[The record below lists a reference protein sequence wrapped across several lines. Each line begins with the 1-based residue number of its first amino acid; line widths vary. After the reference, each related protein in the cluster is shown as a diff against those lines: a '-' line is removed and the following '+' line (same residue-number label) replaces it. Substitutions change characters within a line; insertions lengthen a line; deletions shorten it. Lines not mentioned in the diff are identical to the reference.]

1 MRSLR
6 AFALFSG
13 LSLCA
18 VHAASAQPAVA
29 TAAIPA
35 AADKLSLDQ
44 RVWMASKIYSTI
56 QTYFGH
62 WQAIPEF
69 DLDTSYQ
76 KYLAQILSTD
86 DRRNFDLA
94 TMELFAQ
101 LKNGHSFFL
110 DPWLNETYN
119 QPLGFRLVAMDGR
132 QVVVRSRIPELKNGD
147 IVLLLDG
154 RPIDQVLSELE
165 KYVPSSSDAVRR
177 RGVTSRGFAFPGT
190 FTLTLEDGRTVTVDR
205 LHQKLAAA
213 PADPQVGKWLEDG
226 IYYLR
231 LPSFDSRQD
240 ELKAIELL
248 KQNAQAKA
256 MIIDVRANGGGNT
269 PGDLIGALIDRP
281 YREFSQ
287 GTTLSIGLFAAYR
300 QILLSMPPEELKQMS
315 ESDRAALGAYSG
327 YYRPMLVTAGGM
339 NMPGKPVYAGPLIV
353 LSDIGC
359 ASSCEDFLMP
369 LKESRRARILGQASY
384 GSTGQPYM
392 VDFAN
397 GMAFRVSTR
406 RVYFPDGSPFEG
418 VGIAPDI
425 EARPTLDDLRHG
437 TDSLLAKA
445 LEMARAE
452 VRK

>member
-6 AFALFSG
+6 SLAVLGGLLCFAVS
-13 LSLCA
+13 
-18 VHAASAQPAVA
+18 AAYPQ
-29 TAAIPA
+29 A
-35 AADKLSLDQ
+35 AAAPTPSVASDKLSLDQ

-62 WQAIPEF
+62 WQAIPDF

-76 KYLAQILSTD
+76 KYLARILPTD
-86 DRRNFDLA
+86 DRKNFDLA
-94 TMELFAQ
+94 TLELFAQ
-101 LKNGHSFFL
+101 LKNGHSDFW
-110 DPWLNETYN
+110 DPWLNDTYG
-119 QPLGFRLVAMDGR
+119 QPLGFRLAAIDGR
-132 QVVVRSRIPELKNGD
+132 QVVVRSRIPELGNGAV
-147 IVLLLDG
+147 VLSLDG
-154 RPIDQVLSELE
+154 RPIDQVLSEVE
-165 KYVPSSSDAVRR
+165 KYVPASSDAVRR
-177 RGVTSRGFAFPGT
+177 RGVTSRAFAFPNT
-190 FTLTLEDGRTVTVDR
+190 FTLALEDGRTVTIDR
-205 LHQKLAAA
+205 LHQKLA
-213 PADPQVGKWLEDG
+213 PVPESPLEGKWLEKG

-231 LPSFDSRQD
+231 IPSFDLRQD

-269 PGDLIGALIDRP
+269 PSDLIAALIDRP
-281 YREFSQ
+281 YRAFSQ
-287 GTTLSIGLFAAYR
+287 GTTMSIGLFAAYR
-300 QILLSMPPEELKQMS
+300 QVLSTLSPEELNQI
-315 ESDRAALGAYSG
+315 SDSTRSTLGAYSE

-339 NMPGKPVYAGPLIV
+339 NLPGKPIYTGPLVV

-369 LKESRRARILGQASY
+369 LKESKRARILGQASY

-392 VDFAN
+392 VNFD
-397 GMAFRVSTR
+397 GGITFRVSTR

-418 VGIAPDI
+418 VGIAPDV

-437 TDSLLAKA
+437 TDSVLAKA
-445 LEMARAE
+445 LEMAREE